1 MSDDKADAFDNAFT
15 GVERDEYESVSV
27 DRAKHTCS
35 YLEDL
40 VSEDEDIAS
49 LTVAEIIEHLNRRL

>member
-1 MSDDKADAFDNAFT
+1 MSSYKAKAFQDAFFDAS
-15 GVERDEYESVSV
+15 RDEYESVSV

-40 VSEDEDIAS
+40 VSEDEEIAAF
-49 LTVAEIIEHLNRRL
+49 TVAEIIENLNRHL

>member
-1 MSDDKADAFDNAFT
+1 MANDKADAFNDAF
-15 GVERDEYESVSV
+15 EEASRDEYESVSV

-40 VSEDEDIAS
+40 VSEDEEIAS
-49 LTVAEIIEHLNRRL
+49 FTVAEIIEHLNRCL

>member
-1 MSDDKADAFDNAFT
+1 MSDEKDEAFGDAFEGAT
-15 GVERDEYESVSV
+15 RDRYESVSV
-27 DRAKHTCS
+27 DRAKHTCA

-49 LTVAEIIEHLNRRL
+49 FTVAEIIDHLNRRL